1 MSNNNDDV
9 QFDSL
14 IKQMAQ
20 DHQPQ
25 LPNPGIIWW
34 RAQILKK
41 QADKERIE
49 RPLVIMRLVAATVC
63 VAVFLG
69 FLIASSEQAQPAA
82 NATHVSFLAPLL
94 VLVALGCA
102 LLLGL
107 LAWAPASKTKETR

>member
-1 MSNNNDDV
+1 MSNSENNDV

-20 DHQPQ
+20 DHQAQ
-25 LPNPGIIWW
+25 LPEPGIIWW

-49 RPLVIMRLVAATVC
+49 RPLVFMRLAAPTIC
-63 VAVFLG
+63 VVVVLG
-69 FLIASSEQAQPAA
+69 FLLAAWKQAQPATNEA
-82 NATHVSFLAPLL
+82 HVSFLMPLL
-94 VLVALGCA
+94 VISALACA

-107 LAWAPASKTKETR
+107 LAWSPASKT

>member
-1 MSNNNDDV
+1 MSNNDNNDI

-14 IKQMAQ
+14 IKQVAQ

-25 LPNPGIIWW
+25 LPDPGIIWW

-49 RPLVIMRLVAATVC
+49 RPLVFMWLAAPTVC
-63 VAVFLG
+63 VIVVLG
-69 FLIASSEQAQPAA
+69 FLFASWRQAQPAVTGA
-82 NATHVSFLAPLL
+82 HVSFLMPLL
-94 VLVALGCA
+94 VISALGCA

-107 LAWAPASKTKETR
+107 LAWSPASKT

>member
-1 MSNNNDDV
+1 MSNSDNTGL

-25 LPNPGIIWW
+25 LPDPGIIWW

-49 RPLVIMRLVAATVC
+49 RPLVFMRLVAPTVC
-63 VAVFLG
+63 VIVVLG
-69 FLIASSEQAQPAA
+69 FLIASWRQAQPAA
-82 NATHVSFLAPLL
+82 NDAHVSFLAPLL
-94 VLVALGCA
+94 VISALCCA

-107 LAWAPASKTKETR
+107 LAWSPASKS